1 MVVVVRGVAT
11 FLGMNTHRT
20 FSSDL
25 ESTGLAGR
33 RFTKAKALSAKLG
46 VCPRTLFRWANAG
59 QITRHKI
66 SARVVLFDESEI
78 AAFIDSSRTDAW
90 APRISNT

>member
-1 MVVVVRGVAT
+1 MVRGAAT
-11 FLGMNTHRT
+11 FLGMNTYRT
-20 FSSDL
+20 FPSDI

-33 RFTKAKALSAKLG
+33 RFTKAKALADKLG

-66 SARVVLFDESEI
+66 NARVVLFDETEV
-78 AAFIDSSRTDAW
+78 AAFVESSRVV
-90 APRISNT
+90 

>member
-1 MVVVVRGVAT
+1 MVVAGDGVST
-11 FLGMNTHRT
+11 FSTFSGMITHRT

-33 RFTKAKALSAKLG
+33 RFTKAKALADRLG

-66 SARVVLFDESEI
+66 NARVVLFDEFEI
-78 AAFIDSSRTDAW
+78 AAFIDSTRTTHVD
-90 APRISNT
+90 